1 MCKIVEILELDA
13 NQLELRHKLC
23 KLLEAIF
30 KEVYPDCS
38 VAAFG
43 STASHLGRRG
53 CDLDL
58 TLISEEFGE
67 YQHCRQRSNED
78 FDAIEESSSTS
89 TGHASSASLR
99 SDKDISEVCEI
110 LRKFAPGCKNVFPL
124 KTARCPVIKFEHKDS
139 GLSCDLSLN
148 NRYAKSFI

>member
-1 MCKIVEILELDA
+1 MRKIVETLELDA
-13 NQLELRHKLC
+13 DQQDLRFKVC

-43 STASHLGRRG
+43 STASHLGRKG

-67 YQHCRQRSNED
+67 YQHCRQKIAEN
-78 FDAIEESSSTS
+78 FDIIEENSSAS

-99 SDKDISEVCEI
+99 SDKNISEVSEI

-124 KTARCPVIKFEHKDS
+124 KIAHCPVIKFEHKDS

-148 NRYAKSFI
+148 NRYANT